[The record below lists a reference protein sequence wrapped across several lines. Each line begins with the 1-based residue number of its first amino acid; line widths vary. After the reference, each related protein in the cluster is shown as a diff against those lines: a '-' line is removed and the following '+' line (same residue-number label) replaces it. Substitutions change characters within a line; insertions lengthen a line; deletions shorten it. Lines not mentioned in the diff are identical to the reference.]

1 MNRKT
6 TYRISAVR
14 WTLLVFLLLPLM
26 SYIQKKDITLFL
38 VADSTVADK
47 PYTGG
52 NPEKGWGQVFPLY
65 LQEGIKVENHAVNGR
80 STKSFRDEGRWDKV
94 LSNVKKGDYVLIEF
108 GHNDQK
114 SEDPKRYAAPET
126 DYRKNLERYIA
137 ETRAKGAIPVLATPI
152 VRRKFENGQ
161 LIDTHGKYPEVVR
174 AVAAAQRVPL
184 LDLEE
189 RTRELVQRYGE
200 EKSKA
205 LFLHLE
211 PGEYESLPQGRE
223 DDTHLSA
230 YGAFRVS
237 DLVAEEMQQHLP
249 EVAKYL
255 KK

>member
-1 MNRKT
+1 MKRS
-6 TYRISAVR
+6 ILAG
-14 WTLLVFLLLPLM
+14 LALALLPLLGM
-26 SYIQKKDITLFL
+26 VQKQKGFTIFL
-38 VADSTVADK
+38 VGDSTVADK
-47 PYTGG
+47 PYANG

-65 LQEGIKVENHAVNGR
+65 LQEGVTVENHAVNGR

-94 LSNVKKGDYVLIEF
+94 LQKLQKGDYVVIEF

-126 DYRKNLERYIA
+126 DYRRNLERYIA
-137 ETRAKGAIPVLATPI
+137 EARAKGARPVLATPI

-161 LIDTHGKYPEVVR
+161 LIDTHGKYPDVVR
-174 AVAAAQRVPL
+174 EVAAAQNVPL
-184 LDLEE
+184 LDLEK
-189 RTRELVQRYGE
+189 RTRELVQTYGE

-205 LFLHLE
+205 LFLHLG
-211 PGEYESLPQGRE
+211 PNEYASLPNGRT

-237 DLVAEEMQQHLP
+237 DLVAEEVQKNLP
-249 EVAKYL
+249 EVAKLL